1 MKKYDVLDIL
11 KPYDNDRISSMSKH
25 DLYFL
30 KSCLKN
36 YILDL
41 RESLNLSKNVTFGV
55 EIEVDNILDK
65 IHYLRRSKIFAE
77 WLWKSEDTLF
87 NGQEIVSYIL
97 KDEIRT
103 WDTLEYVF
111 IKLGDCSEIT
121 PLCGGHIH
129 FGSQIFGN
137 NKDAYYNLYL
147 LWQAYENII
156 FRFGYGEFIS
166 ERDNIDKYAIPFLLT
181 VQNTNPT
188 DYFFELH
195 SRMCLSYGKISEN
208 NLEEYKRCI
217 VGNTIEVRSP
227 NGSLN
232 PIIWQNN
239 INFFAKLMLYATSK
253 NFNKDLILNRIEEI
267 KDKSNMYGGIF
278 TYLKMLDLEKA
289 VELADLIF
297 DNNLDKVYFLRQYI
311 KNEEVG
317 IKVLEKGT
325 KFTNFKYY

>member
-97 KDEIRT
+97 KDEIRS

-111 IKLGDCSEIT
+111 IKLGDW
-121 PLCGGHIH
+121 
-129 FGSQIFGN
+129 
-137 NKDAYYNLYL
+137 D
-147 LWQAYENII
+147 
-156 FRFGYGEFIS
+156 
-166 ERDNIDKYAIPFLLT
+166 
-181 VQNTNPT
+181 
-188 DYFFELH
+188 
-195 SRMCLSYGKISEN
+195 
-208 NLEEYKRCI
+208 
-217 VGNTIEVRSP
+217 
-227 NGSLN
+227 
-232 PIIWQNN
+232 
-239 INFFAKLMLYATSK
+239 
-253 NFNKDLILNRIEEI
+253 
-267 KDKSNMYGGIF
+267 
-278 TYLKMLDLEKA
+278 
-289 VELADLIF
+289 
-297 DNNLDKVYFLRQYI
+297 
-311 KNEEVG
+311 
-317 IKVLEKGT
+317 
-325 KFTNFKYY
+325 